1 MKLQLTFG
9 SDEPRRGL
17 LLPVVKLALVGAV
30 ALLVMNRS
38 DIRRYL
44 RLRRM

>member
-1 MKLQLTFG
+1 MKVVLTLG
-9 SDEPRRGL
+9 SDSTRKVGV
-17 LLPVVKLALVGAV
+17 LPVLKYGVMAMVALVA
-30 ALLVMNRS
+30 MNRG

>member
-1 MKLQLTFG
+1 MKLVLTLG
-9 SDEPRRGL
+9 SDAPRRGAVLPL
-17 LLPVVKLALVGAV
+17 LKFVVVGTMALVA
-30 ALLVMNRS
+30 MNRD

>member
-1 MKLQLTFG
+1 MKLVLTLG
-9 SDEPRRGL
+9 SDATRRGAL
-17 LLPVVKLALVGAV
+17 APILKLALVGLV
-30 ALLVMNRS
+30 ALAVTNRS

>member
-1 MKLQLTFG
+1 MKLQLTLG
-9 SDEPRRGL
+9 SDTPRGSL
-17 LLPVVKLALVGAV
+17 LVPLVKLALVTGV
-30 ALLVMNRS
+30 ALLVMNRT

>member
-1 MKLQLTFG
+1 MKLVLTLG
-9 SDEPRRGL
+9 SESPRRGVVFPL
-17 LLPVVKLALVGAV
+17 LKFAVVGFMALVA
-30 ALLVMNRS
+30 MNRD

>member
-1 MKLQLTFG
+1 MKLQLTLG

-17 LLPVVKLALVGAV
+17 LVPILKWALVGGL

>member
-1 MKLQLTFG
+1 MKLQFSLG
-9 SDEPRRGL
+9 SDSPRGGVL
-17 LLPVVKLALVGAV
+17 VPIVKLALVGAV
-30 ALLVMNRS
+30 ALLVANRT

>member
-1 MKLQLTFG
+1 MKLQFSLG
-9 SDEPRRGL
+9 SDSPRGGA
-17 LLPVVKLALVGAV
+17 LLPIVKLALVGAV
-30 ALLVMNRS
+30 ALLVANRT

>member
-1 MKLQLTFG
+1 MKLVLTLG
-9 SDEPRRGL
+9 SDARRRGAV
-17 LLPVVKLALVGAV
+17 LPILKFVVVGAMTLV
-30 ALLVMNRS
+30 AMNRA